1 MSLKCKFFL
10 SESEKT
16 DLKGTWTRRVDLF
29 FYAIPNFSF
38 KNTLEIENSLPQ
50 LICINH
56 SSWQHLFWASAPSD
70 KYYYSSSKGK
80 ILVLTVWVVFFLLES
95 EYSVFLLTFGKYG
108 SIPLKITNVFQLA
121 QVPVDHPWDTL
132 LIYIVVRQIQIIK
145 AKNRIVQCQ
154 VLVKTES

>member
-1 MSLKCKFFL
+1 MQILPFRKWKNRFKRHLNKKSGFIFLCNPQFFIQ
-10 SESEKT
+10 KH
-16 DLKGTWTRRVDLF
+16 
-29 FYAIPNFSF
+29 
-38 KNTLEIENSLPQ
+38 LEIENSLPQ